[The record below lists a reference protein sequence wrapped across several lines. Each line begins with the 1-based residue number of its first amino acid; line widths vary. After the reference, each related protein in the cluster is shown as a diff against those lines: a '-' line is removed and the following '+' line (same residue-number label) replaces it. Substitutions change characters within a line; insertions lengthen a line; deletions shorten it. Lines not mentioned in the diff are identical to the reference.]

1 MLTFAMQYLL
11 DTNICIAAMRNH
23 PLVMQ
28 RMAAQSPGDCAIS
41 TITGYELYTGVAK
54 CANPAKERSKVDLL
68 LAVLG
73 ELPFDA
79 DAAREAARIRAA
91 LEAQGSMIGPYDVLL
106 AGHAVSAGLT
116 LVTDNTGE
124 FTRVAGLAVENWKVP
139 PQP

>member
-1 MLTFAMQYLL
+1 MLYLL
-11 DTNICIAAMRNH
+11 DTNTCIAAMRNH
-23 PLVMQ
+23 PLVVQ

-41 TITGYELYTGVAK
+41 AITGYELYTGVAK
-54 CANPAKERSKVDLL
+54 CAQPAKERSKVDLL
-68 LAVLG
+68 LAVLS

-91 LEAQGSMIGPYDVLL
+91 LESQGNMIGPYDVLL
-106 AGHAVSAGLT
+106 AGHALAAGLT

-124 FTRVAGLAVENWKVP
+124 FARVAGLSLENRKMP